1 MIRTARVEDAKE
13 ILQIYSY
20 YVKNTAITFE
30 YDVPIEEEM
39 KERIK
44 NTLKKYPYVVNEEKG
59 KVTGYAYA
67 GTFKGR
73 RAYDWSV
80 EASIYVAK
88 EERRAGTGKR
98 LYQALE
104 EKLALQNIENMY
116 ACIAYPIEEDE
127 YLTKNSVE
135 FHEHLGYKLVGRF
148 HKCAYKFD
156 RWYDMVWMEKFLGEH
171 I

>member
-1 MIRTARVEDAKE
+1 MIRTAKITDAE
-13 ILQIYSY
+13 QILNIYSY
-20 YVKNTAITFE
+20 YIEKTAITFE
-30 YDVPIEEEM
+30 YDIPSIEEFRD
-39 KERIK
+39 RIES
-44 NTLKKYPYVVNEEKG
+44 TLKKYPYLVEEENG
-59 KVTGYAYA
+59 KILGYAYA
-67 GTFKGR
+67 GTFKDR
-73 RAYDWSV
+73 AAYDWSV
-80 EASIYVAK
+80 ETSIYVDK
-88 EERRAGTGKR
+88 DLEKR
-98 LYQALE
+98 GVGRKLYEALE
-104 EKLALQNIENMY
+104 KALVEQGIKNAY